1 MAVNDLASTDLKL
14 LGTAKVAVSNNEWNN
29 FDFGDPN
36 DIHLPDTAYAH
47 GNKVL
52 AVFTATTSGSADL
65 VSFSVQDAPDDDGI
79 GTPAAAVTDGTLT
92 ELGPGDAHAH
102 TFVRVRSD
110 RPWLRCRVSKVG
122 TTDSF
127 TATAKVYAV
136 SSGV

>member
-1 MAVNDLASTDLKL
+1 MTVRDLCAESLTL
-14 LGTAKVAVSNNEWNN
+14 LGAAKVAVSNNDWNN
-29 FDFGDPN
+29 FDFGNPN

-47 GNKVL
+47 GDKVL
-52 AVFTATTSGSADL
+52 VVFTVTTSGSADL
-65 VSFSVQDAPDDDGI
+65 VSFSVQDAPDDSGI
-79 GTPAAAVTDGTLT
+79 GTPAAAVTDGALT